1 MSISQKRRIVS
12 ERQKKKTS
20 ESMTLYHAE
29 HDNVKEAARIA
40 NSKPKSETTKKRI
53 SEARKEMFASGDISQ
68 NISKLSDATINQY
81 LYGAKQS
88 IGVHYSTTNKR
99 DIHYRSKSELDY
111 MKKLDSDQN
120 IKEWSFMSFWIEYE
134 FKGDVKKYI
143 PQFLVEFLDGSKKV
157 IDVNFTVL
165 NSLMRA
171 KVNGIKA
178 YCETNNMIYEEVK
191 L

>member
-1 MSISQKRRIVS
+1 
-12 ERQKKKTS
+12 
-20 ESMTLYHAE
+20 
-29 HDNVKEAARIA
+29 
-40 NSKPKSETTKKRI
+40 
-53 SEARKEMFASGDISQ
+53 MFASGEISQ

-88 IGVHYSTTNKR
+88 IGVYYSFINKK
-99 DIHYRSKSELDY
+99 DIHYRSEFELEY
-111 MKKLDSDQN
+111 MKKLDSNQN

-134 FKGDVKKYI
+134 FKGNVKKYI
-143 PQFLVEFLDGSKKV
+143 PQFLVEFSDGNKKV

-178 YCETNNMIYEEVK
+178 YCAANNMIYEEVK